1 MRPCST
7 PRRADHGPAGLEK
20 IRRSGMKIIF
30 EWMLLAALL
39 SACTPGSAG
48 AALTEPPPATQPSAG
63 PTPDVP
69 TVDAT
74 PALPDTPTPPAPPST
89 AAPTPP
95 PTPTPP
101 QASPTACPPDLC
113 TYRGALVF
121 RPPILP
127 PGNAEFDRS
136 YRFGST
142 QSGLRD
148 PHHGVE
154 FLNPYGTPVAAAA
167 AGVVVVAGTD
177 LEPTSAHGVWP
188 ITFYG
193 PYSNF
198 YGNLV
203 VIEHA
208 PSAELIADLMAAGIL
223 SDAPDPAAAPFM
235 LYTLYGH
242 LSEIEVVSGQTVAA
256 GEIIGRVGQA
266 GIATGSHLHF
276 EVRLGENAYA
286 AARNPELWLAS
297 IATPAETPTGAIAG
311 RFVDSFANTL
321 EISSI
326 VIEHL
331 PEGPNGAAGERI
343 TVGTYEEKALTGL
356 PPWYESF
363 AVGSLA
369 PGWYRINFPMGGLRR
384 ELIQVFPGMVTVV
397 TFRP

>member
-20 IRRSGMKIIF
+20 IRRGGMKFIF
-30 EWMLLAALL
+30 TWMLLATLL
-39 SACTPGSAG
+39 GACTPGSAG
-48 AALTEPPPATQPSAG
+48 TALTEAPPAKPPSAG
-63 PTPDVP
+63 STPENP
-69 TVDAT
+69 TVGT
-74 PALPDTPTPPAPPST
+74 PPALPDTPTLP
-89 AAPTPP
+89 APTPTSAP
-95 PTPTPP
+95 TPQPTPTPP
-101 QASPTACPPDLC
+101 QAAPTACPPDLC
-113 TYRGALVF
+113 PYRGALVF
-121 RPPILP
+121 QPPILP

-154 FLNPYGTPVAAAA
+154 FLNPYGTPVTAAA

-177 LEPTSAHGVWP
+177 LEPTSPHGVWP

-203 VIEHA
+203 VIEHE
-208 PSAELIADLMAAGIL
+208 PSPELIEDLAAAGIL

-242 LSEIEVVSGQTVAA
+242 LSEIGVSPGQTVSA
-256 GEIIGRVGQA
+256 GEVIGRVGQA

-276 EVRLGENAYA
+276 EVRLGENTYA
-286 AARNPELWLAS
+286 ASRNPELWLAS
-297 IATPAETPTGAIAG
+297 TADPTGAPAGAIAG

-321 EISSI
+321 EIPSI
-326 VIEHL
+326 VVEYL
-331 PEGPNGAAGERI
+331 PEGPDGAAGERI

-363 AVGSLA
+363 AVGSLT